1 MDEDIWSPKLITR
14 IESRRSKTPNPRT
27 RPLSRQGSRRCTT
40 PTSLSRSTSRK
51 GAAEMASSLKRIM
64 SRRSSSSTSIS
75 RSSSKFDISEPELL
89 PNCASSPANDF
100 VIRNPREKEH
110 FHSVSLSSNLNRRS
124 TTPIIFSQTTVR
136 RKPPVVEKKLQ
147 FTLEELCFGCVKKI
161 KVTRD
166 AIKDPGYVFSH
177 VIYIINLFW
186 YR

>member
-75 RSSSKFDISEPELL
+75 RNSSKFDISEPELL

-136 RKPPVVEKKLQ
+136 RKPPVVEKNLQ

-166 AIKDPGYVFSH
+166 AIKHPGYVFFH
-177 VIYIINLFW
+177 VIYISNLFR

>member
-1 MDEDIWSPKLITR
+1 
-14 IESRRSKTPNPRT
+14 
-27 RPLSRQGSRRCTT
+27 
-40 PTSLSRSTSRK
+40 
-51 GAAEMASSLKRIM
+51 M
-64 SRRSSSSTSIS
+64 SRRSSSSTSS

-100 VIRNPREKEH
+100 VIKNPREEH

-177 VIYIINLFW
+177 VIYISNLFW
-186 YR
+186 YAWNWTFRISRSLGRTSSFFIFIF